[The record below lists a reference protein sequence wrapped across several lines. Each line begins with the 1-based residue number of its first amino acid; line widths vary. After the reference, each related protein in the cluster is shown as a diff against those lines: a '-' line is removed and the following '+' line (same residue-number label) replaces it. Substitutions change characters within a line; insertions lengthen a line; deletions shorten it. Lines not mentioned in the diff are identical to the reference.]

1 MAGMIEDYAI
11 IGDLQT
17 AALVGRDGSID
28 WMCVP
33 RFDSPACFAALLGD
47 ERHGFWRI
55 APTGHRPCNS
65 RRYLADSLVLESRWD
80 SVFGTVTV
88 TDFMP
93 PRSGQPHVVRV
104 VEGVKGTVP
113 MRGEL
118 RPRFNHGRV
127 VPWTR
132 VAASQV
138 LSVAGPDAVWLS
150 ADPRASVRVT
160 EDATLL
166 EFTVREGE
174 RLAFVLTWS
183 PSHEADPP
191 SFDALAGLTRT
202 LDYWRRWAA
211 KCRYRGP
218 WRDAVVRSLVTLK
231 ALTYAPT
238 GGIVAAPTSS
248 LPQRIG
254 GRLNWDYRFCW
265 LRDATFALSCL
276 LRSGYWEEAVAWREW
291 LLRAVAGDP
300 ADLRSLY
307 GLSGQRRLPGEAPA
321 GWLPGYEGSAPVR
334 FGNAAVRSFPL
345 DVYGAVLDTLHLS
358 LLAGVPVEDHVWGMV
373 RALMDFLQ
381 AHWREPDEGRWEA
394 RGPRRQFVHSKIMCW
409 VAADRALRMQA
420 MTGRPGPVEGWRA
433 LRDEIHREVCAQGW
447 DAELRA
453 FVQYYGGRVLDASG
467 LLIPAVGFLPA
478 DDPRVG
484 GTVAAVDA
492 LDDHGFLRRYAE
504 AGGRE
509 RDGEGVPGPEGA
521 FLACSLW
528 RADALALTGRTAEA
542 RAAFETVL
550 GVRNDVGLLS
560 EDWDAVTGRQ
570 LGNTPQAF
578 SHIALVNTALA
589 LRDAEAAHP
598 APLSVR
604 RSA

>member
-55 APTGHRPCNS
+55 APTSHRPCNS

-118 RPRFNHGRV
+118 RPRFNHGRIR
-127 VPWTR
+127 PWTR
-132 VAASQV
+132 VAGSQV
-138 LSVAGPDAVWLS
+138 LSIAGPDSVWLT

-160 EDATLL
+160 EDGTSL

-174 RLAFVLTWS
+174 RLAFVLSWA

-191 SFDALAGLTRT
+191 SFDALGGLART
-202 LDYWRRWAA
+202 LDYWRRWTA

-231 ALTYAPT
+231 ALIYAPT

-248 LPQRIG
+248 LPQRLG

-265 LRDATFALSCL
+265 LRDATFTLSCL

-300 ADLRSLY
+300 ADLQSLY
-307 GLSGQRRLPGEAPA
+307 GLAGQRRL
-321 GWLPGYEGSAPVR
+321 
-334 FGNAAVRSFPL
+334 
-345 DVYGAVLDTLHLS
+345 
-358 LLAGVPVEDHVWGMV
+358 
-373 RALMDFLQ
+373 
-381 AHWREPDEGRWEA
+381 
-394 RGPRRQFVHSKIMCW
+394 
-409 VAADRALRMQA
+409 
-420 MTGRPGPVEGWRA
+420 
-433 LRDEIHREVCAQGW
+433 
-447 DAELRA
+447 
-453 FVQYYGGRVLDASG
+453 
-467 LLIPAVGFLPA
+467 
-478 DDPRVG
+478 
-484 GTVAAVDA
+484 
-492 LDDHGFLRRYAE
+492 
-504 AGGRE
+504 
-509 RDGEGVPGPEGA
+509 
-521 FLACSLW
+521 
-528 RADALALTGRTAEA
+528 
-542 RAAFETVL
+542 
-550 GVRNDVGLLS
+550 
-560 EDWDAVTGRQ
+560 
-570 LGNTPQAF
+570 
-578 SHIALVNTALA
+578 
-589 LRDAEAAHP
+589 
-598 APLSVR
+598 
-604 RSA
+604 